1 MPKMLF
7 SKIRF
12 YDIKDLISG
21 AKRPK
26 RLDFILSRR
35 AHKDEA
41 VRCVMVRKMNHETRW
56 KSHRSVLACDPRD
69 NPDNNRAD
77 VDNGGGVFWCEATLD
92 KTKRLKPDCTLQPSL
107 EQLLQDKEYQRSFR
121 SFLQSEYS
129 EENLDFWL
137 ACEDFRTI
145 SSEEELQRRAQQI
158 YQEFLLT
165 TAKRE
170 VNVDHWIR
178 EKILVSLDKPS
189 SSCFREAQ
197 KHVYALMEKDSWP
210 RYTHSQKC
218 QSLGPK
224 VTHALVHLDLA

>member
-12 YDIKDLISG
+12 YDIKDLING
-21 AKRPK
+21 VKRPK
-26 RLDFILSRR
+26 RFDFILSRR

-41 VRCVMVRKMNHETRW
+41 VECVLARKMNHETQW
-56 KSHRSVLACDPRD
+56 KSLS
-69 NPDNNRAD
+69 
-77 VDNGGGVFWCEATLD
+77 
-92 KTKRLKPDCTLQPSL
+92 LKPGCTLQPSL
-107 EQLLQDKEYQRSFR
+107 EQLLQDKEYQHSFR
-121 SFLQSEYS
+121 SFLQSEFS

-145 SSEEELQRRAQQI
+145 SSEEELRRRAQQI
-158 YQEFLLT
+158 YQEFLQT

-178 EKILVSLDKPS
+178 EKILVSLDKPNAL
-189 SSCFREAQ
+189 CFREAQ
-197 KHVYALMEKDSWP
+197 KHVYALMERDSWP

-218 QSLGPK
+218 QSMGTKSRTLWYI
-224 VTHALVHLDLA
+224 

>member
-56 KSHRSVLACDPRD
+56 KSHS
-69 NPDNNRAD
+69 
-77 VDNGGGVFWCEATLD
+77 
-92 KTKRLKPDCTLQPSL
+92 LKPDCTLQPSL